1 MALTPADFAAFFRA
15 VHGHDPFPWQRRLV
29 EQLARENRWPDVLDL
44 PTGTGKTAALDVAVF
59 HLALQADRK
68 ERCAALRIILVV
80 DRRLVVD
87 DADRRARKIAC
98 ALRDPARCSEAGRGV
113 VSEVGQRL
121 QRLAGAGAPPLVA
134 ERLRGGAP
142 LEHDWARTPTQPTIL
157 CSTVDQVGSRL
168 LFRGYGVSNRM
179 KPVHAGLLGEDSLIL
194 LDEAHLSEPFLQTLQ
209 AVRTVGGANV
219 TPVVLTA
226 TPGGS
231 YERPFQLGAGDRAGS
246 TLKARLGCAKP
257 ARLMKPVRTDPTGAF
272 AVAAREVAKRLRR
285 EGVAA
290 PAVGVVV
297 NRVDLARTVFERLR
311 ETVDAA
317 VDCLLLIGR
326 SRDVDRRGIESKL
339 APFRTGNDEERAAA
353 APLMV
358 VATQCLEVGID
369 LDLDGLVTEA
379 VPLDALRQRFGR
391 VNRAGRSIKAAGAVL
406 TTTESLGKRTD
417 DPVYG
422 DRLHSTWDLLMAIA
436 TRERVDF
443 GVDALDL
450 RLRRAKIEDDADYVA
465 PRARAPVMMPA
476 YLDLW
481 AQTSPQPVPD
491 PEVELFLHGT
501 QRTSPEVSIVW
512 RSDITGEDLVDAGAA
527 DELKTILALVPPR
540 SAEMLEVPVWVA
552 AAWLRRWS
560 TARTARLAD
569 VAEPEDDLEIE
580 LSETD
585 RPAFRW
591 AGADDPRTGLVRAG
605 DLRGGDVLVVPAEY
619 GGCDRHG
626 WAPAWREPVADVADA
641 AAWPYRDRRYAV
653 RVTPKVAHWDR
664 LSAVLAGTDEPRV
677 DDLVAALPDEDLDA
691 TPEAA
696 RASRSIRQALDAFE
710 HARGKVVFRYPYRD
724 RSRGVVVVAGHGL
737 EGAPR
742 GYQPVTED
750 DEASHRASRPI
761 SLKDHTCAV
770 VARVERFTETLGMA
784 GHQAGDL
791 RLAAELHDLGKADE
805 RFQLLLAG
813 ADWWNRPD
821 GPALAKSGRPSARGA
836 AQRAGLPTGWRHE
849 ARSVRLASTDP
860 RFATAHDPRL
870 VLWLIGTHHGYG
882 RPFFGFHDPLD
893 EEGPHS
899 LGYTFDGCDW
909 PALFERLRRRYG
921 AWRLAWLEAVLRLAD
936 HRASEDAER
945 E

>member
-1 MALTPADFAAFFRA
+1 
-15 VHGHDPFPWQRRLV
+15 
-29 EQLARENRWPDVLDL
+29 
-44 PTGTGKTAALDVAVF
+44 
-59 HLALQADRK
+59 
-68 ERCAALRIILVV
+68 
-80 DRRLVVD
+80 
-87 DADRRARKIAC
+87 
-98 ALRDPARCSEAGRGV
+98 
-113 VSEVGQRL
+113 
-121 QRLAGAGAPPLVA
+121 
-134 ERLRGGAP
+134 
-142 LEHDWARTPTQPTIL
+142 
-157 CSTVDQVGSRL
+157 
-168 LFRGYGVSNRM
+168 
-179 KPVHAGLLGEDSLIL
+179 
-194 LDEAHLSEPFLQTLQ
+194 
-209 AVRTVGGANV
+209 
-219 TPVVLTA
+219 
-226 TPGGS
+226 
-231 YERPFQLGAGDRAGS
+231 
-246 TLKARLGCAKP
+246 
-257 ARLMKPVRTDPTGAF
+257 MKPVRTDPTGAF

-379 VPLDALRQRFGR
+379 APLDALRQRFGR

-860 RFATAHDPRL
+860 RFAAAHDPRL